1 MSQISQAE
9 AADLLGKLFTERIP
23 LQAFLFSPH
32 GTRVSFFGF
41 VDSITRD
48 NGVLVSATGAPIDLS
63 RGYFNFRPFDR
74 NCEFWYGEK
83 RELPLDLQITIS
95 ETRGDSCLLF
105 ILPDSGERFGLFF
118 TF

>member
-1 MSQISQAE
+1 VSQISQAE
-9 AADLLGKLFTERIP
+9 ASDLLGKLFTERIP
-23 LQAFLFSPH
+23 LQAFLFSSH

-48 NGVLVSATGAPIDLS
+48 TGVIVSARGAPIDLS
-63 RGYFNFRPFDR
+63 RGYFNFVPFDR

-83 RELPLDLQITIS
+83 RELPVDLQTAIS

-105 ILPDSGERFGLFF
+105 VLSDSGERVGLFF
-118 TF
+118 TL